1 METNKIILG
10 FSGGPDST
18 FLLQKLVSENKEV
31 IAAHVNYH
39 LRKESDEEEKLVKIF
54 CKEKNVKVFVKDVSE
69 KDWKKYAYL
78 KNKQAIAR
86 EIRYDFYLQ
95 LAKKHKCDYI
105 YIAHHKDDF
114 IETALMQEKKS
125 KDYLFYGL
133 KKENYYKGFILKRPL
148 LKIYKKDIIDFLI
161 KNEIKF
167 ANDKTNLLPIYTRNI
182 IRSNLKKKTFEE
194 KEVIYDNFVQINK
207 TKENI
212 RKKVKIYFEELIK
225 NNYSWELF
233 NNIPLKY
240 KKYVLYNIFIS
251 WNTRIN
257 INSQKLNASVN
268 FLKNKNLN
276 KQYRLMKN
284 VFLTVNQGKITLLNK

>member
-1 METNKIILG
+1 
-10 FSGGPDST
+10 
-18 FLLQKLVSENKEV
+18 
-31 IAAHVNYH
+31 
-39 LRKESDEEEKLVKIF
+39 
-54 CKEKNVKVFVKDVSE
+54 
-69 KDWKKYAYL
+69 
-78 KNKQAIAR
+78 
-86 EIRYDFYLQ
+86 
-95 LAKKHKCDYI
+95 
-105 YIAHHKDDF
+105 
-114 IETALMQEKKS
+114 MQEKKS

-225 NNYSWELF
+225 NNYS
-233 NNIPLKY
+233 
-240 KKYVLYNIFIS
+240 
-251 WNTRIN
+251 
-257 INSQKLNASVN
+257 
-268 FLKNKNLN
+268 
-276 KQYRLMKN
+276 
-284 VFLTVNQGKITLLNK
+284 